1 MEISEIED
9 REIAAAISL
18 WKRCNLVVAE
28 NDPRADIDRARRAD
42 NATILVGRRG
52 DAVIATAMVGFD
64 GHRGWVYYLAVQPEL
79 QRSGLGKAM
88 LNAAE
93 QWLRARGA
101 PKLLLTASEEN
112 AAAFGFYKALGF
124 ARSPVV
130 VLGKRLDRSRQ

>member
-9 REIAAAISL
+9 RDIAAAISL

-28 NDPRADIDRARRAD
+28 NDPRADIDRARGTGD
-42 NATILVGRRG
+42 ATILVGRRG
-52 DAVIATAMVGFD
+52 GAVIATAMVGFD
-64 GHRGWVYYLAVQPEL
+64 GHRGWVYYLAVEPAL

-101 PKLLLTASEEN
+101 PKLLLLVAEDN

-130 VLGKRLDRSRQ
+130 ALGKRLDRPRQ